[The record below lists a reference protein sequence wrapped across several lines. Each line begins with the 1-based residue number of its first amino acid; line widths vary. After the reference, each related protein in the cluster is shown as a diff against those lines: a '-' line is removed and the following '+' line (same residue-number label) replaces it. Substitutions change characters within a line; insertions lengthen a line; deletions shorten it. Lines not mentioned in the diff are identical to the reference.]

1 MADIATLSIKI
12 DTADIKRAK
21 GELTALEASVKAIS
35 KARINPGTALGI
47 RDIVDAM
54 SQLDKVNYV
63 RVRTTMASVSNLSK
77 VLNSLPTRALPSRAI
92 ASLATS
98 LQELSR
104 VDGAKLTR
112 VTTAI
117 AALGPAMDTLK
128 GAAGLRPATL
138 GNLAKSLVAISA
150 INGGQVAESAKG
162 VRALG
167 AALRSMPAKAG
178 TSPAAISNL
187 AKSLEA
193 ISKINGGKVA
203 ESSKGMRA
211 LGAALQ
217 AMPAKA
223 GTSPA
228 AISNLAK
235 SLAAIS
241 RINGGKV
248 TEAAAGM
255 RALSAA
261 LQAMPTKVGTSP
273 TAISNL
279 SKALRQISNL
289 SGQKLVDISNS
300 MRQLGQGLSAFS
312 GVRFRPKSISNF
324 AVALTELSRVDAAK
338 LRAVAKALS
347 QIERTGTGRSIEAL
361 TKSALQAAR
370 SIEQLQVRTK
380 RLESRLNP
388 ARVTA
393 FGRALSFVG
402 SAAGG
407 AVGAIRR
414 TVSSITTL
422 GAKMRTFRA
431 NILNVGAGFLV
442 FSFLQRSVVQLIK
455 PIREFETA
463 LVNISK
469 TTNLTGRDLQDLSD
483 ELLSIASN
491 SVATTDQL
499 LQVAGIAG
507 QLGVKGRSDILKFA
521 DTVTRLADAAPSLR
535 GSFEQTAL
543 QLARVLN
550 ITGEGIGKVDR
561 LASTVLKLGNN
572 FEALE
577 STILKTTIEVAAAS
591 AAFGVT
597 SADAAALATALA
609 RVSVP
614 PERGRTAIITTM
626 KAISDALR
634 STGEDAQNFN
644 QIIGTGSVKAL
655 QELFKNDPTEAFLK
669 LVEGLRAVRDGGG
682 DVTATLNRLGL
693 NSIRTQT
700 SILALLGSTEKFRR
714 ALSLAREEFATTG
727 DELERVTRLASDRLD
742 AAFVRLTNTFRGL
755 LIEFSKTSGLETAL
769 RDSLELISDIARSIS
784 PNTVDQVGQF
794 AGNVKRLRDQ
804 LLGVKKDDALNS
816 AFSNLENYR
825 ELIGKIGDF
834 VRSVSGGVITTA
846 ASFASLFLASRA
858 LSIGLS
864 TVLSPLG
871 LISLGITG
879 AVGLLDKFG
888 DKALRV
894 GDQFVRLRDVVK
906 AIGQESARRLES
918 FIQVVGEIAS
928 KQSALTSAVL
938 EDILSI
944 DESKPGD
951 VFDRILDAAD
961 MAVEYIGDQWLTTL
975 AKVETSLLKI
985 GNSMRS
991 ITTAVLETT
1000 AAYLDLLKPVIAWAQ
1015 LVGEEIATA
1024 VTDLLDGQGSAV
1036 RTINSAAR
1044 MSGTVSEGYA
1054 EQLRGEIS
1062 SLIAEQERL
1071 KSALDA
1077 FKERGEID
1085 ESLGREVIGRERF
1098 DELGGMKRITYQYEL
1113 HDKWQEA
1120 IYEKRKKMAELTAIE
1135 LRLTTNRL
1143 NAESAAADKRIE
1155 DLKKAASGEAFDQY
1169 NSRFEKTGE
1178 AVRKAINSVLTSLGA
1193 TESSTDKL
1201 LDGFIDGV
1209 RELAI
1214 AAFESSKPVNDAA
1227 QGVTN
1232 YVEAVNGSAKAVT
1245 DYVQLVQDA
1254 SDAAEDFGGTSLGLA
1269 PEEAEKV
1276 DDILRRL
1283 TRQYEDLRRETVG
1296 VFDPARA
1303 EIEQLSAT
1311 TSREV
1316 EDISRELNQIGATPE
1331 QLANFDSLKEKLKEA
1346 REVLLQTRRDRAAE
1360 DLIRTLSRGAE
1371 DAKRSME
1378 AASSYVPSLGQM
1390 ADEQARYAREVE
1402 DTVRQMREL
1411 GMSQE
1416 DINKAVNDLDLKT
1429 KFTQGAI
1436 AAAEAR
1442 IEADRMRQLL
1452 RDIQDIK
1459 ISKAF
1464 AFDIGPFKGI
1474 KEAIAGIRVAT
1485 ARAVEDA
1492 IRLGA
1497 SLQEIEQIE
1506 LKGKLQEDLAV
1517 IEAAQ
1522 SAASGFGSAITGAIR
1537 SGIEEGKKFREVI
1550 GDVMLAA
1557 SEKIVT
1563 EIAIRPIEN
1572 ILDNALAGLFEG
1584 MIANQVTI
1592 TATNV
1597 TLAGAGLAA
1606 GAPGAV
1612 GAAGAVGAPGAGVY
1626 GPPLPGVYGPP
1637 LPPATPSVDAVI
1649 GETLPGAAAG
1659 AIDTSGIE
1667 AMNAAAANGATQ
1679 VADMATAAT
1688 AASVATSGQEAAAL
1702 LGTVAQQ
1709 AESTEET
1716 KAAFIEQAEAQ
1727 ASQQAAAA
1735 AVTLAA
1741 AMKAAAA
1748 SAVISAKGNIFGASG
1763 VVKAFAKG
1771 GVPGG
1776 GLRGRFG
1783 DMLTNGPVAFPLGL
1797 AGEAGPEAIVPVSR
1811 RGGSFTMGTADGRQ
1825 IPLTRDTS
1833 GNLVADLAGMSS
1845 RNTRKFASGA
1855 ILANGRQMEPHGG
1868 STSGYNGGTVVN
1880 QTINIQTKDAD
1891 SFRRSERQVQSQLRK
1906 SVSRAN
1912 NVGQG

>member
-1 MADIATLSIKI
+1 MADIATLSIKV

-21 GELTALEASVKAIS
+21 GELTALQASVKAIS
-35 KARINPGTALGI
+35 KARISPGTALGI

-54 SQLDKVNYV
+54 AQLDKVNYV
-63 RVRTTMASVSNLSK
+63 RVRTAMSSVTSLSK
-77 VLNSLPTRALPSRAI
+77 VLNSLPTRALPSRGI

-104 VDGAKLTR
+104 VDGARLTR
-112 VTTAI
+112 VTAAI
-117 AALGPAMDTLK
+117 AALGPAVDTLK
-128 GAAGLRPATL
+128 SATGLRSATL
-138 GNLAKSLVAISA
+138 SNLAKSLVAIGK
-150 INGGQVAESAKG
+150 INGGEVAESAKG
-162 VRALG
+162 IRALG
-167 AALRSMPAKAG
+167 TALKAMPAKAG
-178 TSPAAISNL
+178 TSPAAIGNL
-187 AKSLEA
+187 AKSLVA
-193 ISKINGGKVA
+193 ISKINGGEVTEA
-203 ESSKGMRA
+203 SKGMRA

-217 AMPAKA
+217 SMPAKA

-241 RINGGKV
+241 KINGGKV
-248 TEAAAGM
+248 TEAATGM
-255 RALSAA
+255 RNLGAA
-261 LQAMPTKVGTSP
+261 LQAMPARVGTSP
-273 TAISNL
+273 SAISNL

-289 SGQKLVDISNS
+289 SDQKLIAVSTS

-324 AVALTELSRVDAAK
+324 AAALTELARVDAAK

-347 QIERTGTGRSIEAL
+347 QIERTGTGQSIAAL

-469 TTNLTGRDLQDLSD
+469 TTNLTGKDLQALSD

-507 QLGVKGRSDILKFA
+507 QLGVKGKGDILKFA

-550 ITGEGIGKVDR
+550 ITGEGINKVDK

-655 QELFKNDPTEAFLK
+655 QDLFKNDPTEAFLK

-700 SILALLGSTEKFRR
+700 SILALLGSTEKFRK

-755 LIEFSKTSGLETAL
+755 LIEFSKTSGLENAL

-918 FIQVVGEIAS
+918 FIQVVGEIAA
-928 KQSALTSAVL
+928 KQSKLTSAVL
-938 EDILSI
+938 NDIFSI
-944 DESKPGD
+944 DDDMPGD

-961 MAVEYIGDQWLTTL
+961 AAVEYIGDSWVTVL
-975 AKVETSLLKI
+975 AKVETSVL
-985 GNSMRS
+985 GVANSMRS

-1000 AAYLDLLKPVIAWAQ
+1000 AAFLDLLKPVIAWAQ
-1015 LVGEEIATA
+1015 LVGEEISTA
-1024 VTDLLDGQGSAV
+1024 VTDLLEAQGSAV
-1036 RTINSAAR
+1036 RVLGGASRIAGKR
-1044 MSGTVSEGYA
+1044 SEAYA
-1054 EQLRGEIS
+1054 EQLREEIS
-1062 SLIAEQERL
+1062 RFTEEQGRL
-1071 KSALDA
+1071 RSALDA
-1077 FKERGEID
+1077 FKGSGEID
-1085 ESLGREVIGRERF
+1085 RSLGREVIGERF
-1098 DELGGMKRITYQYEL
+1098 DTLGDMERITYQAEL
-1113 HDKWQEA
+1113 HDKWQGV
-1120 IYEKRKKMAELTAIE
+1120 IYEKRKKMAELAAVE
-1135 LRLTTNRL
+1135 LRLTSDRL
-1143 NAESAAADKRIE
+1143 NKESKAADERIKELEGAAA
-1155 DLKKAASGEAFDQY
+1155 GEAFDEY
-1169 NSRFEKTGE
+1169 NYRFKEAGD
-1178 AVRKAINSVLTSLGA
+1178 AVRKVVSSVLKSLGA
-1193 TESSTDKL
+1193 TEASTDKL

-1214 AAFESSKPVNDAA
+1214 SAFESSKPVNDYA
-1227 QGVTN
+1227 Q
-1232 YVEAVNGSAKAVT
+1232 AVNDIAVAMGKST
-1245 DYVQLVQDA
+1245 PKSMVDSLKTT
-1254 SDAAEDFGGTSLGLA
+1254 AAEAQSAADAMADLGGANLGLA

-1303 EIEQLSAT
+1303 EIELLSAT

-1316 EDISRELNQIGATPE
+1316 EDIRRELSQIGATPE
-1331 QLANFDSLKEKLKEA
+1331 QLKTFASLIVKLKEA
-1346 REVLLQTRRDRAAE
+1346 RKVLLQTQRDRAAE

-1371 DAKRSME
+1371 DAKRAME

-1416 DINKAVNDLDLKT
+1416 DINKAVNELDLKT
-1429 KFTQGAI
+1429 KFNQGAI

-1442 IEADRMRQLL
+1442 AEADRMRQLL

-1492 IRLGA
+1492 TRLGA
-1497 SLQEIEQIE
+1497 SLREIEQIE
-1506 LKGKLQEDLAV
+1506 LKGKLQEELAV

-1606 GAPGAV
+1606 GAPGA
-1612 GAAGAVGAPGAGVY
+1612 AGAVAGGAGVY
-1626 GPPLPGVYGPP
+1626 GPQLPS
-1637 LPPATPSVDAVI
+1637 ATPSVGAAI

-1667 AMNAAAANGATQ
+1667 AMNAAAASGATQ
-1679 VADMATAAT
+1679 VTDMATAAA
-1688 AASVATSGQEAAAL
+1688 AASAATSGQEAAAL

-1716 KAAFIEQAEAQ
+1716 KAAVIEQAESQ
-1727 ASQQAAAA
+1727 ASQQAAAS
-1735 AVTLAA
+1735 AVQLAGA
-1741 AMKAAAA
+1741 LKAAAA
-1748 SAVISAKGNIFGASG
+1748 ASVVSAKGNIFGASG

-1783 DMLTNGPVAFPLGL
+1783 DMLTDGPVAFPLGL

-1825 IPLTRDTS
+1825 IPLTRDSS

>member
-961 MAVEYIGDQWLTTL
+961 MAVEYIGDQWVTTL

-1416 DINKAVNDLDLKT
+1416 
-1429 KFTQGAI
+1429 
-1436 AAAEAR
+1436 
-1442 IEADRMRQLL
+1442 
-1452 RDIQDIK
+1452 DIK